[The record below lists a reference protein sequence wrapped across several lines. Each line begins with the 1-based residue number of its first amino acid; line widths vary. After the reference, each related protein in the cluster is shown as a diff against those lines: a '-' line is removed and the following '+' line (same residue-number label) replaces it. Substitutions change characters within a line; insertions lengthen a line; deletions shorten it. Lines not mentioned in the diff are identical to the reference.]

1 MPTYDEALTYP
12 AVREKWDR
20 LFEMRD
26 DVMKALELARTEKM
40 VGKSLDAK
48 ITLYTTDSEMTALLA
63 EFGDELKTVFIVSG
77 VEVRNGEAPAEAH
90 TEGASGVG
98 VLVSPAGGCKCDRC
112 WSYSVKGLHTE
123 DGGFLCERCRNIL
136 GL

>member
-1 MPTYDEALTYP
+1 
-12 AVREKWDR
+12 
-20 LFEMRD
+20 
-26 DVMKALELARTEKM
+26 MKALELARNEKM

-48 ITLYTTDSEMTALLA
+48 ITLYTSDAAMLNLLS

-77 VEVRNGEAPAEAH
+77 VEVKNEAAPAAAH
-90 TEGASGVG
+90 TEGTSGVG
-98 VLVSPAGGCKCDRC
+98 VLVSPADGCKCDRC
-112 WSYSVKGLHTE
+112 WSFSENGLHTE